1 MAKSTGKKG
10 KQTGNGRYLLWFWL
24 AVIIAPSLVALHLLA
39 IANGLYGPLP
49 SLEEL
54 ENPKSNQASM
64 VLSSDGK
71 LLGSYFAE
79 NRSSIRAHEL
89 SPHII
94 NALIS
99 TEDERFRSHSGI
111 DIKSILRAVAFL
123 GKRGGGS
130 TITQQLAKN
139 LFDTRKDGRMVGGK
153 LVEKPAE
160 WILAVRL
167 ERRYTKEEIL
177 AMYLNTV
184 DFINGAVGIK
194 SASYVYFSTTPDSLR
209 VEEAAMLV
217 GMVKNPSLFNPK
229 RRPEMVRDR
238 RNTVFM
244 QMRKNGHLTKA
255 EEDSLDLL
263 PLELNFRSVDHNTGL
278 ATYFREVLRGEL
290 REWCAKHVKPDGT
303 TYDLYRDGLKIY
315 TTIDSRLQQY
325 AEEAVEEHIR
335 EHQQRFYEDQAR
347 NPKAPF
353 RGVSDEE
360 IEDIMLVAMRRSHR
374 YNVRLDRR
382 PDIRKLAR
390 DYFKYKSEESR
401 GLTEIERLYKEL
413 DRAKRLQRDAEYQDL
428 EKRIHALRDNVK
440 ELKPDL
446 ERTWNAYQ
454 KPWKPFDDSLK
465 VEFAQPVEMT
475 IFSWNGEIDTVMS
488 PIDSIRYYKHFL
500 QSGLLSMDPRTG
512 FVRAWVGGINYKHFK
527 YDNVKQGARQ
537 VGSTFKPFV
546 YALAIQEGWSPC
558 EKVLNIPITFDKERW
573 GLPQDWTPKNSDDKL
588 DGEELSLRK
597 ALANSVNY
605 VTAFVMK
612 KFGPQSVIDLV
623 RKMGI
628 TAHIDPYPAI
638 CLGTPDISVYEM
650 VAANA
655 TFANKGVYIEPIVIT
670 RIEDKNGN
678 ILEEFAPK
686 TNEVMDEQT
695 AYAML
700 SLMEGVVQSG
710 TGVRLRYKYKIN
722 TTIAGKTG
730 TTQNQSDG
738 WFMGLTPDLVTGV
751 WTGCEDRAAHFRTI
765 LHGQGAAMALP
776 IWGLYMNKVYAD
788 STLAISKGPFERP
801 ETPLTVELD
810 CAKFEKMNKR
820 KGPGLYTQPEQFE

>member
-1 MAKSTGKKG
+1 MKQPKKNPVTR
-10 KQTGNGRYLLWFWL
+10 KHLMWFWL
-24 AVIIAPSLVALHLLA
+24 VVLAGPLFVTLHLIA
-39 IANGLYGPLP
+39 IGSGLYGPLP

-54 ENPKSNQASM
+54 ENPKSNQASEI
-64 VLSSDGK
+64 LSADGK
-71 LLGSYFAE
+71 LLGAYFAE
-79 NRSSIRAHEL
+79 NRSSIKAAQL

-99 TEDERFRSHSGI
+99 TEDERFRNHSGI
-111 DIKSILRAVAFL
+111 DIKSIIRAVALL

-139 LFDTRKDGRMVGGK
+139 LFNTRGQLKGGA
-153 LVEKPAE
+153 LVQKPAE
-160 WILAVRL
+160 WILSIRL
-167 ERRYTKEEIL
+167 ERRYTKEEII

-194 SASYVYFSTTPDSLR
+194 SASHVYFNTSPDSLK
-209 VEEAAMLV
+209 VEQAAVLV
-217 GMVKNPSLFNPK
+217 GMVKNPSLYNPK

-244 QMRKNGHLTKA
+244 QMRKNGHLTDA
-255 EEDSLDLL
+255 EEDSLDAL
-263 PLELNFRSVDHNTGL
+263 PMELDFRSVDHNVGL
-278 ATYFREVLRGEL
+278 ATYFREVLRGEM
-290 REWCAKHVKPDGT
+290 REWCNAHTKPDGT
-303 TYDLYRDGLKIY
+303 TYDLYRDGLRIY

-325 AEEAVEEHIR
+325 AEEAVQEHIK
-335 EHQQRFYEDQAR
+335 EHQKNFFKDQEK

-353 RGVSDEE
+353 RGVSDQE
-360 IEDIMLVAMRRSHR
+360 IEDIMNTSMRRSHR

-382 PDIRKLAR
+382 PDIRALSR
-390 DYFKYKSEESR
+390 DYHKLKSQEREQQA
-401 GLTEIERLYKEL
+401 EIERLYKEL
-413 DRAKRLQRDAEYQDL
+413 SRAERLEREVEHEEL
-428 EKRIHALRDNVK
+428 EKKIHSLRDKVK
-440 ELKPDL
+440 ELQPPLDKA
-446 ERTWNAYQ
+446 WQAYQ
-454 KPWKPFDDSLK
+454 KLWKPFDDSLK
-465 VEFAQPVEMT
+465 VEFKQPVDMT
-475 IFSWNGEIDTVMS
+475 IFSWDGEIDTVLS
-488 PIDSIRYYKHFL
+488 PLDSTRYYKHFL
-500 QSGLLSMDPRTG
+500 QSGLMSMDPRTG

-573 GLPQDWTPKNSDDKL
+573 GLPQDWTPKNSDDKF
-588 DGEELSLRK
+588 DGQELSLRK
-597 ALANSVNY
+597 ALANSVNF

-628 TAHIDPYPAI
+628 TSHIDPYPSI

-655 TFANKGVYIEPIVIT
+655 TFANKGVYIQPIVIT

-678 ILEEFAPK
+678 VLEEFVPK

-700 SLMEGVVQSG
+700 NLMEGVVQSG

-722 TTIAGKTG
+722 THIAGKTG

-738 WFMGLTPDLVTGV
+738 WFMGITPDLVTGV
-751 WTGCEDRAAHFRTI
+751 WTGCEDRAAHFRGI
-765 LHGQGAAMALP
+765 FHGQGASMALP
-776 IWGLYMNKVYAD
+776 IWGIYMNKVYAD
-788 STLAISKGPFERP
+788 STLTISKGPFERP
-801 ETPLTVELD
+801 EGPLTVELD
-810 CAKFEKMNKR
+810 CAKFEKMNRR
-820 KGPGLYTQPEQFE
+820 KGVGLMSDPDQFEF

>member
-1 MAKSTGKKG
+1 M
-10 KQTGNGRYLLWFWL
+10 KQTKKSPVTRKHVLWFWMAVL
-24 AVIIAPSLVALHLLA
+24 AGPLFVALHLIA
-39 IANGLYGPLP
+39 IGSGLYGPLP

-54 ENPKSNQASM
+54 ENPKSNQASEI
-64 VLSSDGK
+64 LSADGK
-71 LLGSYFAE
+71 LLGAYFAE
-79 NRSSIRAHEL
+79 NRSSIKAAQL
-89 SPHII
+89 SPHVI

-111 DIKSILRAVAFL
+111 DIKSIIRAVALL

-139 LFDTRKDGRMVGGK
+139 LFNTRGQLKGGA
-153 LVEKPAE
+153 LVQKPAE
-160 WILAVRL
+160 WILSIRL
-167 ERRYTKEEIL
+167 ERRYTKEEII

-194 SASYVYFSTTPDSLR
+194 SASHVYFNTSPDSLK
-209 VEEAAMLV
+209 VEQAAVLV
-217 GMVKNPSLFNPK
+217 GMVKNPSLYNPK
-229 RRPEMVRDR
+229 RRAEMVRDR

-244 QMRKNGHLTKA
+244 QMRKNGHLTDA
-255 EEDSLDLL
+255 EEDSLDAL
-263 PLELNFRSVDHNTGL
+263 PMELDFRSVDHNVGL
-278 ATYFREVLRGEL
+278 ATYFREVLRGEMK
-290 REWCAKHVKPDGT
+290 EWCSAHTKPDGT
-303 TYDLYRDGLKIY
+303 TYDLYRDGLRIY

-325 AEEAVEEHIR
+325 AEEAVQEHIK
-335 EHQQRFYEDQAR
+335 EHQKNFFNDQKN

-353 RGVSDEE
+353 RGVSDQE
-360 IEDIMLVAMRRSHR
+360 IENIMNTSMRRSHR

-382 PDIRKLAR
+382 PDIRALSREYHKLKNQVSAQQA
-390 DYFKYKSEESR
+390 
-401 GLTEIERLYKEL
+401 EIERLYKEL
-413 DRAKRLQRDAEYQDL
+413 SRASRLDKVDEHKDL
-428 EKRIHALRDNVK
+428 EKRIHALRDKVK
-440 ELKPDL
+440 ELKPELDKAW
-446 ERTWNAYQ
+446 EAYQ
-454 KPWKPFDDSLK
+454 KPWRPFDDSLK
-465 VEFAQPVEMT
+465 VEFKQPVEMT
-475 IFSWNGEIDTVMS
+475 IFSWDGEIDTILS
-488 PIDSIRYYKHFL
+488 PLDSARYYKHFL
-500 QSGLLSMDPRTG
+500 QSGLMSMDPRTG

-573 GLPQDWTPKNSDDKL
+573 GLPQDWTPKNSDDKF
-588 DGEELSLRK
+588 DGQELSLRK
-597 ALANSVNY
+597 ALANSVNF

-628 TAHIDPYPAI
+628 TAHIDPYPSI

-650 VAANA
+650 VAANS
-655 TFANKGVYIEPIVIT
+655 TFANKGVYIKPIVIA

-678 ILEEFAPK
+678 VLEEFVPK

-700 SLMEGVVQSG
+700 NLMEGVVQSG

-722 TTIAGKTG
+722 APIAGKTG

-738 WFMGLTPDLVTGV
+738 WFMGITPDLVTGV

-776 IWGLYMNKVYAD
+776 VWGIYMNKVYAD

-801 ETPLTVELD
+801 EGPLTVELD
-810 CAKFEKMNKR
+810 CAKFDKMNRR
-820 KGPGLYTQPEQFE
+820 KGVGLMSDPDQFEF

>member
-1 MAKSTGKKG
+1 MNQKN
-10 KQTGNGRYLLWFWL
+10 KQTVPRKYVVWFWMAVL
-24 AVIIAPSLVALHLLA
+24 AAPILIALHLMA
-39 IANGLYGPLP
+39 IGLGLYGSLP

-54 ENPKSNQASM
+54 ENPKSNQAS
-64 VLSSDGK
+64 VILSSDGK

-79 NRSSIRAHEL
+79 NRSNVKAADL
-89 SPHII
+89 SPHLV

-99 TEDERFRSHSGI
+99 TEDERFMSHSGI
-111 DIKSILRAVAFL
+111 DIKSILRAVVLL
-123 GKRGGGS
+123 GSRGGGS
-130 TITQQLAKN
+130 TITQQLSKN
-139 LFDTRKDGRMVGGK
+139 LFNTRQGQLKGGK

-160 WILAVRL
+160 WILSIRL
-167 ERRYTKEEIL
+167 ERRYTKEEII

-194 SASYVYFSTTPDSLR
+194 SASHVYFNTSPDSLK
-209 VEEAAMLV
+209 VEQAAVLV
-217 GMVKNPSLFNPK
+217 GMVKNPSLYNPR
-229 RRPEMVRDR
+229 RRPELVLDR

-244 QMRKNGHLTKA
+244 QMRKNGHLTSA
-255 EEDSLDLL
+255 EEDSLDAL
-263 PLELNFRSVDHNTGL
+263 PLELDFKSVDHNTGL
-278 ATYFREVLRGEL
+278 ATYFREVLRGEM
-290 REWCAKHVKPDGT
+290 REWCASHTKPDGSN
-303 TYDLYRDGLKIY
+303 YDLYRDGLKIY

-325 AEEAVEEHIR
+325 AEEAVQEHIR
-335 EHQQRFYEDQAR
+335 EHQKLFFNDQKK

-360 IEDIMLVAMRRSHR
+360 IEDIMLTSMRRSHR
-374 YNVRLDRR
+374 YNSRLDRR

-390 DYFKYKSEESR
+390 EYYQLKSEE
-401 GLTEIERLYKEL
+401 GKHQAEIERLYKEL
-413 DRAKRLQRDAEYQDL
+413 ARAQRMEKEDEYADL
-428 EKRIHALRDNVK
+428 EKRIHALRDKVK

-446 ERTWNAYQ
+446 EEAWQDYQ

-465 VEFAQPVEMT
+465 VEFSKPIQMT
-475 IFSWNGEIDTVMS
+475 VFSWDGEKDTVMS
-488 PIDSIRYYKHFL
+488 PLDSTRYYKHFL
-500 QSGLLSMDPRTG
+500 QSGLMSMDPRTG

-558 EKVLNIPITFDKERW
+558 EKVLNIPVTFERERW
-573 GLPQDWTPKNSDDKL
+573 GLPQDWTPHNSDNDL
-588 DGEELSLRK
+588 DGQELTLRK
-597 ALANSVNY
+597 ALANSVNN
-605 VTAFVMK
+605 VSAFVMK
-612 KFGPQSVIDLV
+612 KFGPQAVIDLV

-628 TAHIDPYPAI
+628 SAAIDPYPSI

-650 VAANA
+650 VAANS
-655 TFANKGVYIEPIVIT
+655 TFANKGVYNKPIVIT

-678 ILEEFAPK
+678 VIEEFVPK

-700 SLMEGVVQSG
+700 NLMEGVVQSG

-722 TTIAGKTG
+722 TPIAGKTG

-738 WFMGLTPDLVTGV
+738 WFIGLTPDLVTGV

-765 LHGQGAAMALP
+765 LYGQGAAMALP
-776 IWGLYMNKVYAD
+776 IWGIYMNKVYAD
-788 STLAISKGPFERP
+788 STLNISKGGFERP
-801 ETPLTVELD
+801 DGPMTVELD
-810 CAKFEKMNKR
+810 CAKFERANKR
-820 KGPGLYTQPEQFE
+820 KGVGLMSDPDQFE

>member
-1 MAKSTGKKG
+1 MKQPKKNPVTR
-10 KQTGNGRYLLWFWL
+10 KHVMWFWL
-24 AVIIAPSLVALHLLA
+24 VVLAGPLLIALHLIA
-39 IANGLYGPLP
+39 IGTGLYGPLP

-54 ENPKSNQASM
+54 ENPKSNQASEI
-64 VLSSDGK
+64 LSADGK
-71 LLGSYFAE
+71 LLGAYFAE
-79 NRSSIRAHEL
+79 NRSNIKAAQL
-89 SPHII
+89 SPHVV

-111 DIKSILRAVAFL
+111 DIKSIIRAVALL

-130 TITQQLAKN
+130 TITQQLSKN
-139 LFDTRKDGRMVGGK
+139 LFNTRQGQLKGGK

-160 WILAVRL
+160 WILSIRL
-167 ERRYTKEEIL
+167 ERRYTKEEII

-194 SASYVYFSTTPDSLR
+194 SASHVYFNTSPDSLK
-209 VEEAAMLV
+209 VEQAAVLV

-244 QMRKNGHLTKA
+244 QMRKNGLLTDA
-255 EEDSLDLL
+255 EEDSLDAL
-263 PLELNFRSVDHNTGL
+263 PMELDFRSVDHNVGL
-278 ATYFREVLRGEL
+278 ATYFREVLRGEM
-290 REWCAKHVKPDGT
+290 REWCNVHTKPDGT
-303 TYDLYRDGLKIY
+303 TYDLYRDGLRIY

-325 AEEAVEEHIR
+325 AEEAMQEHIK
-335 EHQQRFYEDQAR
+335 EHQKNFFKDQEK

-353 RGVSDEE
+353 RGISDQE
-360 IEDIMLVAMRRSHR
+360 IEDIMNTSMRRSHR

-382 PDIRKLAR
+382 PDIRALSR
-390 DYFKYKSEESR
+390 DYNKLKNQES
-401 GLTEIERLYKEL
+401 TQQAEIERLYKEL
-413 DRAKRLQRDAEYQDL
+413 SRAERLGRTEEHAEL
-428 EKRIHALRDNVK
+428 VKRIHSLRDKVK

-446 ERTWNAYQ
+446 DKAWEAYQ

-465 VEFAQPVEMT
+465 VEFKKPVDMT
-475 IFSWNGEIDTVMS
+475 IFSWEGEIDTILS
-488 PIDSIRYYKHFL
+488 PLDSTRYYKHFL
-500 QSGLLSMDPRTG
+500 QSGLMSMDPRTG

-546 YALAIQEGWSPC
+546 YALAVQEGWSPC

-573 GLPQDWTPKNSDDKL
+573 GLPQDWTPKNSDDKF
-588 DGEELSLRK
+588 DGQELSLRK
-597 ALANSVNY
+597 ALANSVNF

-628 TAHIDPYPAI
+628 TAHIDPYPSI

-655 TFANKGVYIEPIVIT
+655 TFANKGVYIQPIVIT

-678 ILEEFAPK
+678 VLEEFVPK

-700 SLMEGVVQSG
+700 NLMEGVVQSG

-722 TTIAGKTG
+722 THIAGKTG

-738 WFMGLTPDLVTGV
+738 WFMGITPDLVTGV
-751 WTGCEDRAAHFRTI
+751 WTGCEDRAAHFRGI
-765 LHGQGAAMALP
+765 FHGQGASMALP
-776 IWGLYMNKVYAD
+776 IWGIYMNKVYAD

-801 ETPLTVELD
+801 EGPLTVELD
-810 CAKFEKMNKR
+810 CAKFEKMNRR
-820 KGPGLYTQPEQFE
+820 KGVGLMSDPDQFEF